1 MSERNKKTLSKL
13 NNYQDK
19 TIIITGAA
27 SGIGKELSSLF
38 VKAGARVALFD
49 INRDAL
55 EDTAEQLTNTYDRAV
70 FTREVDVTD
79 YNRFKEA
86 VDEVADQIG
95 PIHVF
100 INNAGIGIV
109 GDFIKHTVEEI
120 NAITSVNYL
129 GMVYG
134 SHIIVQHFFE
144 QGNGHLVN
152 VASGAGL
159 QGFPRMSLYCGTKAG
174 IITFSQ
180 ALRFELKR
188 RGIFISV
195 ALPSSTDTPMI
206 MNELDGPDD
215 AVPGILMAI
224 PLCKTGQVARAIF
237 NGIAKKKFMIFPT
250 FGDKMALYTRNLA
263 PWLLNFGISQVGFR
277 SFKGKRKRLIKE
289 YGLDK

>member
-38 VKAGARVALFD
+38 VKAGSRVALFD

-134 SHIIVQHFFE
+134 SHIIVPRFFE
-144 QGNGHLVN
+144 QGQGHLVN

-174 IITFSQ
+174 IITFSE

-215 AVPGILMAI
+215 KVPGILMAI
-224 PLCKTGQVARAIF
+224 PLCKTDQVARAIF

-250 FGDKMALYTRNLA
+250 FGDRMAAYTKNFA
-263 PWLLNFGISQVGFR
+263 PWLLNFGISKVGFR
-277 SFKGKRKRLIKE
+277 SFEGKRKRLIKE